1 MEERPIAHS
10 VIRLDEGDFMPDTSG
25 ARPPLTIAILSSH
38 GSVWCGLQKIL
49 ECCATVPMVV
59 HLHPWRTPD
68 GFLAESRPDVVILDL
83 ETERDAIGT
92 ITQIREAAPTCK
104 IVILCSLRD
113 QDRTREAFAA
123 GVDGIVLKVQPPT
136 VILATIEALYA
147 PTQPQEAHRE
157 RDGMVGID
165 LGTTSFTKK
174 VDSDTPTTMWLDALT
189 ERERE
194 IIRLVGQGL
203 SNKEIAYALSI
214 SDSTVRYHMT
224 SIFGKVGV
232 TNRQKLLIHIFLLHS
247 PPDPISRL
255 LKDELHKDKES
266 LGRVLPTSP
275 GGTVSTAAKQR
286 SVQAAA
292 TFIPT

>member
-1 MEERPIAHS
+1 MT
-10 VIRLDEGDFMPDTSG
+10 DTSG

-38 GSVWCGLQKIL
+38 CLVWCGLQKIL
-49 ECCATVPMVV
+49 ESCATVPMVV
-59 HLHPWRTPD
+59 HLHPCRTPD
-68 GFLAESRPDVVILDL
+68 GFLAESRPDVAILDL

-92 ITQIREAAPTCK
+92 ITQIRKAAPTSK
-104 IVILCSLRD
+104 IVLLCGFEKRD
-113 QDRTREAFAA
+113 RAREAFAA

-136 VILATIEALYA
+136 VMLAMIEALYA

-157 RDGMVGID
+157 RDGTVGIGI
-165 LGTTSFTKK
+165 GTTSSTKK
-174 VDSDTPTTMWLDALT
+174 VDSDTPTTRWLDALS

-255 LKDELHKDKES
+255 LKEHRDADEPHKDKES
-266 LGRVLPTSP
+266 LSIAL
-275 GGTVSTAAKQR
+275 STN
-286 SVQAAA
+286 QAALPLQRRKEAFNQPA